1 MDREHRQLQDIRSLL
16 RAAKVDQLQSRDAVG
31 LAARKLLW
39 IWGAVR
45 LWSELAPP
53 WEQIQV

>member
-1 MDREHRQLQDIRSLL
+1 MDREHRQLQDICSLL
-16 RAAKVDQLQSRDAVG
+16 RAAEVDQLQSRDAIG
-31 LAARKLLW
+31 LAARMLLW
-39 IWGAVR
+39 VWGAVR